1 MRIRNHRLFLASVLF
16 AAAATA
22 IALGASGEGPGGQ
35 AATPTS
41 ASNPATAADPAPPTL
56 RLPNVAAPTSYAL
69 DLTIDPTGPGFHGT
83 IDIDVRVQSKTAVL
97 WLNAKELKVTKATAE
112 QGGRSA
118 SPRVLPG
125 GTEFVGLAFDRPLE
139 PGSLALHL
147 AFEGVMD
154 ETSTQGLFR
163 QKDGGD
169 WYAFTQFESTD
180 ARRAFPCF
188 DEPSYK
194 VPWSVTLRIPKG
206 TSAVSNTLPASDKEE
221 DGGRLRVVRFAKTPP
236 LPSYLVAFAVGPFDY
251 VDAGKAGARKVPIRI
266 VTPRGKASQATYA
279 AQTTGPL
286 LERLEKYFGIPYPYA
301 KLDQLAIPQTVTFG
315 AMENA
320 GLITWS
326 EHILI
331 APASEETVRFQRVQA
346 SINIHEMAHQWFG
359 DLVTLAWWDDVWL
372 NESFATWMADRTL
385 IEWKPEWHEDARR
398 VQDTS
403 NVMYEDVLVSTRKI
417 RQEIASDDD
426 IVNAFDPISYQKG
439 AAVIAMFE
447 SWIGEEKFRSGVH
460 AYLAAHANGN
470 ATERDFLQSV
480 EAASRPGVAAA
491 FETFLDQ
498 PGVPVLDVALEC
510 ASGGGA
516 SLSLTQKRLLP
527 VGSTGSTA
535 ETWKVPVCARSDGGG
550 ADARD
555 ARRCGLLDQASGK
568 LPASA
573 GACGGWLFANDGE
586 LGYYRTIYR
595 NDLLTKLL
603 EVADTKLTVSE
614 RVGVI
619 RDANA
624 LGEAGAIP
632 MAQALAMVPRF
643 GGDPDRDI
651 VSATLRSAADIR
663 EHLVPDDLRPHY
675 ARFISK
681 VYGARARALGF
692 TAKPGESD
700 DTRLLRYILVAFV
713 AREGDEPQLREEAKK
728 LSLAWLENSKAIASE
743 LAGDVLAVAAH
754 FGDADL
760 FDKYVAAAR
769 AARERRDRVRLLR
782 ALGDFPD
789 PALVRRALALYLTDE
804 FDPREADV
812 AVYTAA
818 DANNHP
824 DLVWGFFKEHYD
836 AMLAKAPR
844 EIAGNA
850 PSVGGGFC
858 DPAHRKDLADFFQD
872 RIGKLPGGPRTLAQ
886 TLETIDLCIA
896 LRASQEGSVQEF
908 L

>member
-1 MRIRNHRLFLASVLF
+1 MRIRNHRLLLASVFL
-16 AAAATA
+16 AASVGLD
-22 IALGASGEGPGGQ
+22 ALPI
-35 AATPTS
+35 PPDPPP
-41 ASNPATAADPAPPTL
+41 PAL
-56 RLPNVAAPTSYAL
+56 RLPGLAEPVSYAL
-69 DLTIDPTGPGFHGT
+69 DLTVDPSGPGFHGA
-83 IDIDVRVQSKTAVL
+83 IDIDVRVLSKTGIL
-97 WLNAKELKVTKATAE
+97 WLNAKELEVTKASAA
-112 QGGRSA
+112 QGGLAA
-118 SPRVLPG
+118 SPRVIPG
-125 GTEFVGLAFDRPLE
+125 GTEFVGLAFERPLE

-147 AFEGVMD
+147 EFSGVMD

-169 WYAFTQFESTD
+169 WYAFTQFESAD

-194 VPWSVTLRIPKG
+194 VPWTLTLRIPKG
-206 TSAVSNTLPASDKEE
+206 TSAVSNTPVASDSEQG
-221 DGGRLRVVRFAKTPP
+221 DRRVVRFGRTPP
-236 LPSYLVAFAVGPFDY
+236 LPSYLIAFAVGPFDY
-251 VDAGKAGARKVPIRI
+251 VDAGKAGARKIPIRI
-266 VTPRGKASQATYA
+266 VTPRGKASQASFA
-279 AQTTGPL
+279 AKTSGPL
-286 LERLEKYFGIPYPYA
+286 LERLEAYFGIPYPFA

-331 APASEETVRFQRVQA
+331 APASEETIRFQRIQA

-372 NESFATWMADRTL
+372 NESFATWMTDRTL
-385 IEWKPEWHEDARR
+385 VEWKPEWHEDARR

-403 NVMYEDVLVSTRKI
+403 NVMFEDVLVSTRKI

-447 SWIGEEKFRSGVH
+447 SWIGPDKFRAGVH
-460 AYLAAHANGN
+460 DYLAAHAHGN
-470 ATERDFLQSV
+470 ATEHDFLQKV

-510 ASGGGA
+510 ASGGDGK
-516 SLSLTQKRLLP
+516 LSVAQKRLLP
-527 VGSTGSTA
+527 VGSKGSAA
-535 ETWKVPVCARSDGGG
+535 ETWKIPVCSRSGGKT
-550 ADARD
+550 AE
-555 ARRCGLLDQASGK
+555 ARRCGLLEKPEGSLAA
-568 LPASA
+568 PA
-573 GACGGWLFANDGE
+573 GACGTWLFANDGE

-595 NDLLTKLL
+595 GDLLPRLL
-603 EVADTKLTVSE
+603 EVADTQLTLAE
-614 RVGVI
+614 RVGLI
-619 RDANA
+619 RDADA

-632 MAQALAMVPRF
+632 MSQALAMVPRF
-643 GGDPDRDI
+643 AGDPDRDI
-651 VSATLRSAADIR
+651 VAATVRSAAGIR
-663 EHLVPDDLRPHY
+663 AHLVPADLKPHY
-675 ARFISK
+675 ARFISR
-681 VYGARARALGF
+681 VYGERARALGF

-700 DTRLLRYILVAFV
+700 DTRLLRYLMVDFV
-713 AREGDEPQLREEAKK
+713 AREGDEPQLREEAKR
-728 LSLAWLENSKAIASE
+728 LSLAWLEDRKAIAPE

-754 FGDADL
+754 FGDAEL

-769 AARERRDRVRLLR
+769 AAKERRDRVRLLR
-782 ALGDFPD
+782 ALGDFQD
-789 PALVRRALALYLTDE
+789 PALVRRVLALYLTDD

-812 AVYTAA
+812 AVHTAA
-818 DANNHP
+818 DATNSP

-836 AMLAKAPR
+836 AMLAKSPR
-844 EIAGNA
+844 EIVGEA

-858 DPAHRKDLADFFQD
+858 DPAHRKDVADFFQD

-896 LRASQEGSVQEF
+896 LRASQQDSVQEF
-908 L
+908 LSGY

>member
-1 MRIRNHRLFLASVLF
+1 MRICNHRFFLASAFL
-16 AAAATA
+16 AASVRMDALA
-22 IALGASGEGPGGQ
+22 IPS
-35 AATPTS
+35 
-41 ASNPATAADPAPPTL
+41 DPSPPTL
-56 RLPNVAAPTSYAL
+56 RLPNVAAPVSYAL
-69 DLTIDPTGPGFHGT
+69 DLTIDPAGQAFHGA
-83 IDIDVRVQSKTAVL
+83 IDIDVRVLSRTGIL
-97 WLNAKELKVTKATAE
+97 WLNAKELEIKKASVG
-112 QGGRSA
+112 QGGLTA
-118 SPRVLPG
+118 SPRVIPG

-147 AFEGVMD
+147 EFEGVMD

-194 VPWSVTLRIPKG
+194 VPWTVTLRIPKG
-206 TSAVSNTLPASDKEE
+206 TSAVSNTPVASDSEQE
-221 DGGRLRVVRFAKTPP
+221 GRRVVRFAKTPA
-236 LPSYLVAFAVGPFDY
+236 LPSYLIAFAVGPFDY
-251 VDAGKAGARKVPIRI
+251 VDGGKAGARKIPIRI
-266 VTPRGKASQATYA
+266 VTPRGKASQASFA
-279 AQTTGPL
+279 AKTSGPL
-286 LERLEKYFGIPYPYA
+286 LERLEAYFGIPYPFA

-331 APASEETVRFQRVQA
+331 APAAEETIRFQRIQA

-372 NESFATWMADRTL
+372 NESFATWMTDRTL
-385 IEWKPEWHEDARR
+385 VEWKPEWHEDARR

-403 NVMYEDVLVSTRKI
+403 NVMFEDVLVSTRKI

-447 SWIGEEKFRSGVH
+447 SWIGPEKFRAGAH
-460 AYLAAHANGN
+460 DYLAAHANGN
-470 ATERDFLQSV
+470 ATEHDFLQKV

-510 ASGGGA
+510 ASGGGGT
-516 SLSLTQKRLLP
+516 LSVSQKRLLP
-527 VGSTGSTA
+527 VGSEGSAA
-535 ETWKVPVCARSDGGG
+535 EIWKIPVCSRSGGKT
-550 ADARD
+550 AA
-555 ARRCGLLDQASGK
+555 ATETRRCGLLEKPAGS
-568 LPASA
+568 LPAPA
-573 GACGGWLFANDGE
+573 GACGSWLLANDGE

-595 NDLLTKLL
+595 GDLLPKLL
-603 EVADTKLTVSE
+603 EVADTQLTLAE
-614 RVGVI
+614 RVGLI
-619 RDANA
+619 RDADA

-643 GGDPDRDI
+643 AGDPNRDI
-651 VSATLRSAADIR
+651 VAATLRPAADIR
-663 EHLVPDDLRPHY
+663 DHLVPDDLAPHY

-692 TAKPGESD
+692 TPKPGESD
-700 DTRLLRYILVAFV
+700 ETRLLRDLLVAFV
-713 AREGDEPQLREEAKK
+713 AREGNEPQLREEAKR
-728 LSLAWLENSKAIASE
+728 LSLAWLEDRKAIAPE

-754 FGDADL
+754 FGDAEL
-760 FDKYVAAAR
+760 FDRYVAAAR
-769 AARERRDRVRLLR
+769 AAKERRDRVRLLR
-782 ALGDFPD
+782 ALGDFQD
-789 PALVRRALALYLTDE
+789 PALVRRALALYLTDD

-812 AVYTAA
+812 AVITAG
-818 DANNHP
+818 DATNSP

-836 AMLAKAPR
+836 AMLAKSPR
-844 EIAGNA
+844 EIVGNA

-858 DPAHRKDLADFFQD
+858 DPAHRKDVADFFQD

-908 L
+908 LSGY